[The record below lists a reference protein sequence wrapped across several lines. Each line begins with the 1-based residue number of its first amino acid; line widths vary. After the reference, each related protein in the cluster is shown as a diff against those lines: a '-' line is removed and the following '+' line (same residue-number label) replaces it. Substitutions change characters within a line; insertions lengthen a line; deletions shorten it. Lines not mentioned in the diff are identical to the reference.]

1 MNTHP
6 TTRLAR
12 SGHGAA
18 CALTLALTAGLAAIA
33 NVGVAVVAKRPE
45 GPAPVIVTA
54 ADPTERLLDLVRA
67 AGDSKTSPE
76 ATAARAALAKIVPA
90 LAAVA
95 SSDNDPRQA
104 DAIVALGLAGTDE
117 AQVALRGIVE
127 SGSPVDAELALAA
140 LSGPALP

>member
-45 GPAPVIVTA
+45 GPAPVITTA
-54 ADPTERLLDLVRA
+54 ADPTEKLLDAVLN
-67 AGDSKTSPE
+67 GSFEP
-76 ATAARAALAKIVPA
+76 TAARAELAKIVPA

-95 SSDNDPRQA
+95 SSDTNPRQA
-104 DAIVALGLAGTDE
+104 EAIVALGLAGTDE
-117 AQVALRGIVE
+117 ARAALKSIVE
-127 SGSPVDAELALAA
+127 CGSPVDADLALAA
-140 LSGPALP
+140 LAMSAHSCSIP